1 MEMAANW
8 TPPPPPLTSMATE
21 KGSARRLYQKKK
33 KKKPITPVLAG
44 ITWSWPGPS
53 SPAFLISMFI
63 AQRQN
68 NPK

>member
-33 KKKPITPVLAG
+33 KKPITPVLAG

-63 AQRQN
+63 AQCQN

>member
-33 KKKPITPVLAG
+33 KKPITPVLAG

-53 SPAFLISMFI
+53 SPAFLISMFK